1 MMVKTATIT
10 FDTLAYANKLKAVGI
25 AANVAEAHANA
36 NADLF
41 GGLIEDTLATKADV
55 LDLEHKLEHKIN
67 HLEHSLTH
75 TEHRLENKIKDLET
89 KLTLRLGTMMAVG
102 IGILAT
108 LMSIL
113 HLSH

>member
-1 MMVKTATIT
+1 MRAIT

-25 AANVAEAHANA
+25 EANIAEAHANA
-36 NADLF
+36 NAELF
-41 GGLIEDTLATKADV
+41 GCLIEDTLATKQDMR
-55 LDLEHKLEHKIN
+55 
-67 HLEHSLTH
+67 HL
-75 TEHRLENKIKDLET
+75 EHRLEHNIKDLET

>member
-10 FDTLAYANKLKAVGI
+10 FDTPAYANKLKAVGI

-36 NADLF
+36 NAELF
-41 GGLIEDTLATKADV
+41 GCLIEDTLATKQDMRH
-55 LDLEHKLEHKIN
+55 LEHRLEHKIKD
-67 HLEHSLTH
+67 LD
-75 TEHRLENKIKDLET
+75 HRLGHKIKDLET

-113 HLSH
+113 HLSHWGLL